1 MKFTEL
7 PLKGAYVVE
16 IEAFEDQRGMFE
28 RIFCEN
34 EFNEIEKLIEA
45 EQCAGV
51 QSDVESWL
59 AKDMLH
65 TYEAADGTI
74 DKLKKMISG

>member
-1 MKFTEL
+1 MKA
-7 PLKGAYVVE
+7 LKDKVEKAKNGKKEPPVVMTDE
-16 IEAFEDQRGMFE
+16 QRK
-28 RIFCEN
+28 
-34 EFNEIEKLIEA
+34 EIEKLIEA

-74 DKLKKMISG
+74 EKLKKMISG